1 MHMNVYIGFLF
12 IYFMNSLSMC
22 ELKCRVWRRIVTFLS
37 VRDPLFLLTNKR
49 IIKWST
55 YAESVLMDKHMGDF
69 WILFVCFF
77 YFKQLNKTRRMLLCY
92 KNHFSKMQK
101 CWNWDSLLQHHAVFC
116 QCFVIQLVLVT
127 CLVFARRVSQEL
139 ETKSN
144 LPQHQWYF

>member
-1 MHMNVYIGFLF
+1 MHADMHMNVYIGFLF

-77 YFKQLNKTRRMLLCY
+77 ILNSLTKLGECCY
-92 KNHFSKMQK
+92 AIRTISQK
-101 CWNWDSLLQHHAVFC
+101 CKSVGTETP
-116 QCFVIQLVLVT
+116 CFNTMQS
-127 CLVFARRVSQEL
+127 FANAL
-139 ETKSN
+139 
-144 LPQHQWYF
+144 